1 MRRSWDFMCVKV
13 SRANQLC
20 HEGSLRLKRRENDVY
35 IAVAVFRVKTG
46 EVELMNHQLWQM

>member
-1 MRRSWDFMCVKV
+1 MLRSWDFMCVKV

-46 EVELMNHQLWQM
+46 EVALMNHRLWQM